1 MTDLKGQRAE
11 ALKAARDIVQGA
23 KASGRDLTPDESTT
37 IEAKMAEVAT
47 LDSQLKGRA
56 LAESVM
62 SLGSADHNPD
72 EEAGRAG
79 AKSLGEHFAKHVGM
93 DELTRL
99 KSIGGYTVSA
109 PEFGVKAA
117 TDPQATT
124 GANYG
129 ALLTQVDQTI
139 VRGNRPPAVV
149 ADLLG
154 SGAIGPNNNAVTY
167 FLEGTLEGDLATVAE
182 GGAKPQFHI
191 GDPTPVTDSLKKIA
205 GWFDVT
211 DEMATDLDFMVTEI
225 NQRGLY
231 RLAMVEEAQ
240 LLNGAGTGSTVRG
253 LLNRTGIQTEAAALA
268 TDNAEAIFRA
278 MTKVQTATG
287 LTADGLVINPADYQK
302 LRLTKDANGQYFGGG
317 FFLPPYGEAGGV
329 QAISQPIWGL
339 RTIVTAAVAA
349 GTAVVANF
357 NQAATVYRKG
367 GVRVESTNSDA
378 GKFTSN
384 IITTRIEERVALAV
398 RMPAAIVKVTLL

>member
-23 KASGRDLTPDESTT
+23 KAAGRDLTADESTT
-37 IEAKMAEVAT
+37 VQGHLDQVTT

-56 LAESVM
+56 LAQSVM
-62 SLGSADHNPD
+62 SLGSADHDPD
-72 EEAGRAG
+72 AEPGTAG

-93 DELTRL
+93 DGLTRL

-124 GANYG
+124 GANYAG
-129 ALLTQVDQTI
+129 LLTQIDQTI
-139 VRGNRPPAVV
+139 VHGNRPPAVV

-154 SGAIGPNNNAVTY
+154 AGTLGPNSNAVTY

-182 GGAKPQFHI
+182 GAAKPQFHV

-211 DEMATDLDFMVTEI
+211 DEMATDLDFMVSEI

-253 LLNRTGIQTEAAALA
+253 LLNRTGIQTETAVTSAA
-268 TDNAEAIFRA
+268 DNADALFRA

-317 FFLPPYGEAGGV
+317 FFGGQYGVGGV
-329 QAISQPIWGL
+329 SATPPLWGL
-339 RTIVTAAVAA
+339 RTIVTAAVSA

-398 RMPAAIVKVTLL
+398 RLPAAVVKVTLL